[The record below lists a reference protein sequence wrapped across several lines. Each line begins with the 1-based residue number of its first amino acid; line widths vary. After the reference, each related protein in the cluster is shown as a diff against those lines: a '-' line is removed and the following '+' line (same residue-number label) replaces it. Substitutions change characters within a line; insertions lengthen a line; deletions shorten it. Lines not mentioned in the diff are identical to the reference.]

1 MGGRDTSEAP
11 PPLISTAS
19 TATPVTAS
27 KPPAVPAG
35 IPEAVLDSY
44 KKFNLIADCITAMQ
58 CQAKATDASTRARVH
73 ANLSSCAD
81 WLWHN
86 RAPFVQYCKSMDW
99 DLFAQN
105 REDWARFAWLA
116 IELLMQLRKVEG
128 KTTMR
133 WVILDE

>member
-1 MGGRDTSEAP
+1 
-11 PPLISTAS
+11 
-19 TATPVTAS
+19 
-27 KPPAVPAG
+27 
-35 IPEAVLDSY
+35 
-44 KKFNLIADCITAMQ
+44 
-58 CQAKATDASTRARVH
+58 
-73 ANLSSCAD
+73 
-81 WLWHN
+81 
-86 RAPFVQYCKSMDW
+86 MDW